1 MNIRVDRSF
10 RGGATMKQK
19 RVFVAFTMLL
29 AAMSDVT
36 PAAAQEEVFSGPQVG
51 EALVSFE
58 TRSTLGEEAGETFDL
73 IKDAD
78 GKPVLIIFV
87 HNVTRPSIGLTR
99 TVVEYAQR
107 KWSDKLKM
115 GIVFLSADATDT
127 ETWLKRASHAIPQ
140 KVPVGVSV
148 DGLEGPGA
156 YGLNRQATL
165 TVLVGNKNKVTGNF
179 ALVQPSLTADAPTIG
194 KALVDVMGGGDA
206 PTLAEMAPNR
216 PVAGRGMEGR
226 FRAMLGPVI
235 NKKASPEEV
244 KVAAD
249 KVEELAAKNQ
259 RFRMGVGQR
268 TRRIVE
274 SGRLATYGTPEAQ
287 MYLKKWAEEY
297 R

>member
-1 MNIRVDRSF
+1 MAR
-10 RGGATMKQK
+10 K
-19 RVFVAFTMLL
+19 RILAAFTMLL
-29 AAMSDVT
+29 AAVIVVS

-58 TRSTLGEEAGETFDL
+58 TRKALGEEAGETFDL

-107 KWSDKLKM
+107 KWSDKLTM
-115 GIVFLSADATDT
+115 GIVFLTADATDT
-127 ETWLKRASHAIPQ
+127 ETWLKRASHAIP
-140 KVPVGVSV
+140 KKIPVGISV

-165 TVLVGNKNKVTGNF
+165 TVLVGNENKVTGNF
-179 ALVQPSLTADAPTIG
+179 ALVQPSMPVDAPKIG

-206 PTLAEMAPNR
+206 PTLAQMTPNR
-216 PVAGRGMEGR
+216 PAGRAMDGR

-244 KVAAD
+244 KAAAE
-249 KVEELAAKNQ
+249 KVEELAAKNE

-287 MYLKKWAEEY
+287 VYLKKWAEEY